1 MSSAH
6 EVRQGSIRAVKGE
19 AQAWVQDLHA
29 RKHPLVTFGALLQ
42 LLQGPSKYWL
52 SLICLSRFHAPH
64 SCCTTACFL
73 THAPSI
79 LLQQVHAD
87 NPVGLFDILA
97 PTFGE
102 VALQQK
108 RQPAP
113 GRG

>member
-1 MSSAH
+1 M
-6 EVRQGSIRAVKGE
+6 
-19 AQAWVQDLHA
+19 W
-29 RKHPLVTFGALLQ
+29 KHPLVTLGALLQ
-42 LLQGPSKYWL
+42 VLQGPSKYWL
-52 SLICLSRFHAPH
+52 CLICLSSRESRFYVPH
-64 SCCTTACFL
+64 SCRNAACFL
-73 THAPSI
+73 THALLI
-79 LLQQVHAD
+79 LLPQVHAD